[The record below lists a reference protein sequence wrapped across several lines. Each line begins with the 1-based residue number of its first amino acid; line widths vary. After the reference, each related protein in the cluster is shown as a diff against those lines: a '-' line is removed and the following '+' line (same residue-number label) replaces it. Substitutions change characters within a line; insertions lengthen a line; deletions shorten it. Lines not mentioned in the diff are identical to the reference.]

1 MAAHIPKGL
10 FMPSTSAALGRIQP
24 SATLAMSARVS
35 QLKRDG
41 VDVIGLSAGE
51 PDFDTPDFVKEA
63 AIKAIRGGQTKYTD
77 VDGTAELKDAVAL
90 KFKRDNGLDY
100 ARGQISV
107 NSGGKHTLFNALV
120 ATVDAGDEVII
131 PAPYWVSYPDIVN
144 FAGGTP
150 VFIEGPAS
158 QGYKITA
165 EQLDKA
171 ITPRTKWLMLNSPSN
186 PTGAAYS
193 AAELKA
199 LGEVLLRHPHVLVMT
214 DDMYEHV
221 WYAPT
226 PFATIAQVC
235 SELYDRTL
243 TVNGCSKA
251 FSMTGWRIG
260 FAGGPEWI
268 IKAMA
273 KLQSQS
279 TSNPCSI
286 SQAAAVAALTGDQD
300 FLNERNAAF
309 RRRRDLVVAMLNDAP
324 GLHCPTPEGAFYVY
338 PDATGVIGK
347 TTPSGKRI
355 ETDEALIGYFLDE
368 HRVAAV
374 HGGAFG
380 LSPAFRISYATS
392 EEVLRTACTRI
403 QEACAALK

>member
-1 MAAHIPKGL
+1 MTK
-10 FMPSTSAALGRIQP
+10 TSAALGRIQP
-24 SATLAMSARVS
+24 SATMAMSGRVT
-35 QLKRDG
+35 QLKSEG

-51 PDFDTPDFVKEA
+51 PDFDTPDYVKEA
-63 AIKAIRGGQTKYTD
+63 AIEAIRAGQTKYTV
-77 VDGTAELKDAVAL
+77 VDGTAEVKDAVAE
-90 KFKRDNGLDY
+90 KFKRDNGLEY
-100 ARGQISV
+100 KRSQISV
-107 NSGGKHTLFNALV
+107 NAGGKHTLFNALV
-120 ATVDAGDEVII
+120 ATVDVGDEVII

-165 EQLDKA
+165 EQLDAA
-171 ITPRTKWLMLNSPSN
+171 ITPRTKWVMLNSPSN
-186 PTGAAYS
+186 PSGAAYS
-193 AAELKA
+193 ATELKA
-199 LGEVLLRHPHVLVMT
+199 LGDVLLKHPHVYIMT
-214 DDMYEHV
+214 DDMYEHI

-226 PFATIAQVC
+226 PFATVAQVC
-235 SELYDRTL
+235 PELYDRTL

-286 SQAAAVAALTGDQD
+286 SQAAAAAALTGDQS
-300 FLNERNAAF
+300 FLDERNAAF
-309 RRRRDLVVAMLNDAP
+309 KKRRDLVVGMLNEAP
-324 GLHCPTPEGAFYVY
+324 GLDCPVPEGAFYVY
-338 PDATGVIGK
+338 PDASGVIGK
-347 TTPSGKRI
+347 TTPKGKKI
-355 ETDEALIGYFLDE
+355 ETDEDLIAYFLDDA
-368 HRVAAV
+368 RVAAV
-374 HGGAFG
+374 HGAAFG
-380 LSPAFRISYATS
+380 LSPAFRVSYATS
-392 EEVLRTACTRI
+392 EAILTEACTRI